1 MKKMS
6 NIELNIFNKGRYASH
21 LYRKYKEMFK

>member
-6 NIELNIFNKGRYASH
+6 HLELNIFNKGRYASH
-21 LYRKYKEMFK
+21 LYRKYKEILK